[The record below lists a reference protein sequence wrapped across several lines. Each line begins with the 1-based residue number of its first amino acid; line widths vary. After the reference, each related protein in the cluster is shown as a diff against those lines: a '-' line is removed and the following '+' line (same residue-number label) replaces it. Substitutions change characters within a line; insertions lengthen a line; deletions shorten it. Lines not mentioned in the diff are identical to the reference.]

1 MARLRACPATACGY
15 GYTQYIIYM
24 DTQNRNIQDSQTGA
38 RQPDR
43 CSAPSETGTDRWLSL
58 AGRFFDAATTEDE
71 ERELR
76 RFLLTPEGQDSRF
89 DELRAYMAFAASG
102 RASALASRPAAPAK
116 RLRLRPAVRWAAA
129 AVLVAGILLP
139 ATVRLMRNADEVCVA
154 YVGGKR
160 ITEREAVLDNVHGV
174 MEDVLVQDEDFSME
188 QQLGDMF
195 DTLEE
200 NTGTTN

>member
-1 MARLRACPATACGY
+1 
-15 GYTQYIIYM
+15 M

>member
-1 MARLRACPATACGY
+1 MDTHN
-15 GYTQYIIYM
+15 IIYM

-43 CSAPSETGTDRWLSL
+43 CPAPSETGTDRWLSL

-89 DELRAYMAFAASG
+89 DELRAYMAFAANG
-102 RASALASRPAAPAK
+102 RASVLASRPAAPAK
-116 RLRLRPAVRWAAA
+116 RLRLRPAVRWTAA
-129 AVLVAGILLP
+129 AVLVAGTLLP
-139 ATVRLMRNADEVCVA
+139 AAVRFVRNADEVCVA
-154 YVGGKR
+154 YVGGQR
-160 ITEREAVLDNVHGV
+160 ITEREAVLDNMHGV

-200 NTGTTN
+200 SAAATN